1 MKVSLAAQV
10 FSHSVASGMRVLVDH
25 DRMEKSAL
33 QTAEFVE
40 KVNEMFDI
48 LNSASLF
55 GKHGK
60 GAVTEESAE
69 TVLSQLSA
77 AQEFILTWRFSPVR
91 GGRSKTT
98 MPFKEGWL
106 LSIESAKRIIH
117 FGLREAGVSYLCL
130 RRFSQDHVENFFS
143 MVRGRNGFNEK
154 PELHAFLGALRSI
167 SAGKM
172 ERKLA
177 NGTNCEDDGDAMAV
191 EIRDLREKVTAASTS
206 AAEQPQQHRA
216 VSADGDVATEI
227 AFDNVEATEVVPYIG
242 GWIFRKLQIFA
253 CNSCK
258 DELVTDESP
267 ARTFTHKN
275 FEDSRYGLT

>member
-154 PELHAFLGALRSI
+154 PNCMRFSVHFDPSVLAKWNASLRTAQTVRTMVMPWQLRFVTYVRRSRLHQLQLQSSPSSIGQFLQ
-167 SAGKM
+167 M
-172 ERKLA
+172 ETLQQKL
-177 NGTNCEDDGDAMAV
+177 
-191 EIRDLREKVTAASTS
+191 
-206 AAEQPQQHRA
+206 H
-216 VSADGDVATEI
+216 
-227 AFDNVEATEVVPYIG
+227 
-242 GWIFRKLQIFA
+242 
-253 CNSCK
+253 
-258 DELVTDESP
+258 
-267 ARTFTHKN
+267 
-275 FEDSRYGLT
+275 LTMWRLLK